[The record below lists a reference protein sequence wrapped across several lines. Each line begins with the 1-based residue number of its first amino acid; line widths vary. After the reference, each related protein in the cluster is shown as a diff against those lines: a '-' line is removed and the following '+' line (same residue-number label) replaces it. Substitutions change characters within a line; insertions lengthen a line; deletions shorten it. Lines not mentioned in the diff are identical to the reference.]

1 MWGFEWHN
9 FGFLP
14 SEFGDEWLET
24 VAAETR
30 VGGHGSWSPRNHS
43 EDIGPSGRSGEET
56 GTTSGK
62 VTRSLHVSGKNI
74 RSLGHASQGHDGR
87 RCWIIPSR
95 TSALVKCF
103 FFSINRNE
111 NPRFALSDRNNVTPL
126 AVKLTVVDL
135 LPGSRNVTARELS
148 YRSTLTYRHESQ
160 LLPNDCI
167 FIATR
172 AFLSLSLVKT
182 RKLERGRGIGIAV
195 CESNFNYTSGGLW
208 LREKSNE
215 AYFIDSSLCRALL
228 RKKMRGGECNAW
240 NYYN

>member
-1 MWGFEWHN
+1 MITAKPLRGYWTLREKRRRNWNNEWKSNEVVARIREKYQVAGPRLARPGRPPLLDHSQQDICIACEM
-9 FGFLP
+9 LP
-14 SEFGDEWLET
+14 L
-24 VAAETR
+24 
-30 VGGHGSWSPRNHS
+30 
-43 EDIGPSGRSGEET
+43 
-56 GTTSGK
+56 
-62 VTRSLHVSGKNI
+62 L
-74 RSLGHASQGHDGR
+74 
-87 RCWIIPSR
+87 
-95 TSALVKCF
+95 
-103 FFSINRNE
+103 SINRNE

-208 LREKSNE
+208 LGEKSNE

-228 RKKMRGGECNAW
+228 RKKMRGGERNA
-240 NYYN
+240 